1 MLINENT
8 NARSTYKGVGMMFY
22 SGGAALLFHYNL

>member
-22 SGGAALLFHYNL
+22 SGGGGAAISL